1 MYQQN
6 ETIMK
11 ATLKF
16 QNNQQATEFAMAWS
30 RATSGGHTLGD
41 TDVTV
46 YNIDDNGKAFIESYV
61 ARLNG

>member
-1 MYQQN
+1 
-6 ETIMK
+6 MK

-46 YNIDDNGKAFIESYV
+46 YNIDDSGKAFIESYV